1 MLENEEAKWQKKI
14 MVMNGEGMSKTAGEL
29 ISNKTPSLGP
39 LKSKRDPPGGSVVKN
54 LPCNAGDVG
63 SIFGQC
69 TKILRAVERPP
80 TADTTEPVSSGAH
93 APQLL
98 KPVCHKERSYM
109 MQRRSHVPQ
118 LKPRAAKSTN
128 KICKKKKKVRE
139 GGKGK
144 DNENESRGGAWKKKR
159 DFQRRWR
166 FSVHSHPNFRKIKK
180 VGSQGVQINVTGR
193 CG

>member
-1 MLENEEAKWQKKI
+1 MRKQNGKKNYDYEWRRNVKDSRRI
-14 MVMNGEGMSKTAGEL
+14 DKQQN
-29 ISNKTPSLGP
+29 PHSLGP
-39 LKSKRDPPGGSVVKN
+39 LKSKRDSPGGSVVKN

-80 TADTTEPVSSGAH
+80 TADTTEPVSTGAH

-98 KPVCHKERSYM
+98 KPVCHKERSYI

-159 DFQRRWR
+159 DFPLQKRK
-166 FSVHSHPNFRKIKK
+166 SVCFQMCES
-180 VGSQGVQINVTGR
+180 
-193 CG
+193 CGGMWT